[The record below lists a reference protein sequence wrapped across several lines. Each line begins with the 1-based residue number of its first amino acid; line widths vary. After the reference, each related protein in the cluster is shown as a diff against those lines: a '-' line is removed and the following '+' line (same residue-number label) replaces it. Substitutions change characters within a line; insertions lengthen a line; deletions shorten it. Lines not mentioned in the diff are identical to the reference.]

1 MFSDMPREH
10 YKEELAQREGVLDI
24 IQRAGINV
32 LWNDNDGGC
41 KGACDRVPHQNV
53 TALNLPDQSING
65 ECYDEVLFHGLEEYI
80 NNLQGDGVIVLHTIG
95 SHGPT
100 YYNRYPPQFR
110 KFTQPATPM
119 RSNLYQRA
127 TGEHYDNTLV
137 YVDYIVDKAINL
149 LKEHQDKFTT
159 SLVYLSDHGESLGE
173 NGIYLHGLPY
183 AIAPDSQK
191 QVPMLL
197 WLSKVSKRYQV
208 DQNCLQKQAQTQHYS
223 QDNLFSTLLGLTG
236 VETKYYQ
243 AADDI
248 CKLAGE

>member
-1 MFSDMPREH
+1 M
-10 YKEELAQREGVLDI
+10 
-24 IQRAGINV
+24 N
-32 LWNDNDGGC
+32 
-41 KGACDRVPHQNV
+41 
-53 TALNLPDQSING
+53 T
-65 ECYDEVLFHGLEEYI
+65 
-80 NNLQGDGVIVLHTIG
+80 
-95 SHGPT
+95 
-100 YYNRYPPQFR
+100 
-110 KFTQPATPM
+110 
-119 RSNLYQRA
+119 
-127 TGEHYDNTLV
+127 YDNTLV

-197 WLSKVSKRYQV
+197 WAVGGIIKNGIRLTRTACKNRRKRNTIHKTIY
-208 DQNCLQKQAQTQHYS
+208 
-223 QDNLFSTLLGLTG
+223 FSTLLGLTG

-248 CKLAGE
+248 LQTCRRVSE

>member
-1 MFSDMPREH
+1 MTTM
-10 YKEELAQREGVLDI
+10 AAV
-24 IQRAGINV
+24 
-32 LWNDNDGGC
+32 

-53 TALNLPDQSING
+53 TALNLPWSVHQRRMLSHH
-65 ECYDEVLFHGLEEYI
+65 EVLFHGLEEYI

-100 YYNRYPPQFR
+100 DYTEDPPQFR
-110 KFTQPATPM
+110 KFTQPADNEIQTC
-119 RSNLYQRA
+119 SKEQLVN
-127 TGEHYDNTLV
+127 TYDNTLV

-197 WLSKVSKRYQV
+197 AVGGLSKTVS
-208 DQNCLQKQAQTQHYS
+208 
-223 QDNLFSTLLGLTG
+223 G
-236 VETKYYQ
+236 
-243 AADDI
+243 
-248 CKLAGE
+248 